1 MRRRFTCNDNH
12 NNSDHT
18 SQKDKLGFNATKR
31 GIKTMMYRL
40 KAQVTLLF
48 LRNYIISPLNS
59 SFFVVLGQMLEG
71 CWAQFARTERAI
83 MEPSFRPF
91 RGLCII
97 LKIFARKEIQVPR
110 QTFLLIPCIDGLK
123 EMGWISVVNFI
134 RQ

>member
-1 MRRRFTCNDNH
+1 
-12 NNSDHT
+12 
-18 SQKDKLGFNATKR
+18 
-31 GIKTMMYRL
+31 MMYRL

-48 LRNYIISPLNS
+48 LRKYIISSLNS

-71 CWAQFARTERAI
+71 CWAQFARTARAI

-110 QTFLLIPCIDGLK
+110 QTFLSNIPCIDRLK
-123 EMGWISVVNFI
+123 EMGRISVVNFI